1 MKAALGGGGD
11 FELPQEGLTIGRCY
25 RVFDCGTHTGNFG
38 AKREIMVY
46 FELPF
51 ITMDVDGVK
60 QPMMISKKYNLSFN
74 QKANLRKD
82 IEAWYGKKFNDK
94 DIENSGGFDPSK
106 ILGKPA
112 QILIEHNTPKDRT
125 YANVVALMPL
135 AEGQTC
141 PDQVNPDF
149 FFDFDEF
156 SIDKW
161 ESLSEKFRSWL
172 AESPEA
178 KQALQQGQGQQES
191 PAVLEDGFD
200 SLPF

>member
-1 MKAALGGGGD
+1 MKASLGGGND
-11 FELPQEGLTIGRCY
+11 FELPAEGLTIGRCY
-25 RVFDCGTHTGNFG
+25 KVVDCGTHTGNFG
-38 AKREIMVY
+38 PKREIMVH

-51 ITMDVDGVK
+51 LKMEVDGVEM
-60 QPMMISKKYNLSFN
+60 PMSISKKYNLSFN
-74 QKANLRKD
+74 AKANLRKD

-106 ILGKPA
+106 ILGRSA
-112 QILIEHNTPKDRT
+112 QVLIEHATPKDRT
-125 YANVVALMPL
+125 YANIVGLMPL

-141 PDQVNPDF
+141 PDQVNDNF

-161 ESLSEKFRSWL
+161 ESMGEKFRSWL

-178 KQALQQGQGQQES
+178 KQALQQGQGQQNE
-191 PAVLEDGFD
+191 AIVDEDFD